1 MKSLKFI
8 IPFLV
13 FALILALTPAC
24 TAAEPEV
31 KEEPVIEEP
40 EVTEEPIVEEETTAE
55 EPEEE
60 AVEGEPE
67 LVWSET
73 YDNKLASLAM
83 APDGESVV
91 VGEYLTTY
99 THLLYD
105 GLLVDVNTYRHTVE
119 DIDFSPDGLIMG
131 AGLTNYG
138 AVLTNTVDGTEI
150 FQLHGGYNNRLAFSP
165 DGEYIATGNR
175 DGVVWLW
182 QLDDGEQ
189 VAALEK
195 PEAGWVQAID
205 YHPSGNML
213 AVTHF
218 DCTVNIW
225 DLEEGR
231 VVHTMQLD
239 VGEGSCGLSANTF
252 RFSPDDKVMAGA
264 VKEAGDQVIRLW
276 SVDGADQLA
285 DLPVPE
291 RVRDLDFSP
300 DGTLLVVASRLATTI
315 WDIPT
320 KTLLYTLD
328 QTFDTLASDSPVAV
342 AFTPDG
348 GHIAVVRNNGMLEL
362 WRLPGAEPIAAP
374 PVDMSEPPPLPSD
387 VLFDTGSAELKATAD
402 TVLEE
407 LAADLYAALP
417 EATITFIGHT
427 DSRGES
433 GYNLQLSIDR
443 ATAVKAWFENWANEN
458 GADGWELF
466 VDGRGSSEL
475 KVPDTDVEGTF
486 LEDAGALNRRVEIEI
501 EDID

>member
-1 MKSLKFI
+1 MKRLKFF
-8 IPFLV
+8 IPL
-13 FALILALTPAC
+13 LILVLTITFIPAC
-24 TAAEPEV
+24 QAAEPEV

-239 VGEGSCGLSANTF
+239 VGEGSCGLSANAF

-342 AFTPDG
+342 AITPDG

-458 GADGWELF
+458 GVDGWELL
-466 VDGRGSSEL
+466 VDGRGDTEL
-475 KVPDTDVEGTF
+475 KVPDVDAEGTF
-486 LEDAGALNRRVEIEI
+486 LEEAGSLNRRVEIEV
-501 EDID
+501 EA